1 MWLLEKVPSQK
12 AGFKPDSAAVV
23 LPLNLNLPCRMELRM
38 SVLLDPWDYLRNFRG
53 NGPSG
58 EKELTF
64 STCIH
69 STATQGDG
77 VRARDGDLKMIHWKE
92 PELEAKISRI
102 KSQST
107 SIHATLEK
115 SVSLSQPQLAH
126 L

>member
-23 LPLNLNLPCRMELRM
+23 FPLNLNLPCRMELRM

-64 STCIH
+64 FLHMHPFYSHTRGWGEGKGWGP
-69 STATQGDG
+69 QNDPLE
-77 VRARDGDLKMIHWKE
+77 RA
-92 PELEAKISRI
+92 
-102 KSQST
+102 
-107 SIHATLEK
+107 
-115 SVSLSQPQLAH
+115 
-126 L
+126 